1 MTVAYCLRNM
11 SESMELSTAVGDFRL
26 GGPDVL
32 EVDGLAVLVL
42 AEGVVG
48 EVVADV
54 AGEGVGDDQRRA
66 HEVVGADLG
75 RYAAF
80 EVAIAGEDGDGD
92 EAVVF
97 DGLRDVGRAAG
108 RSCRCR
114 WCSRSRRPGSGAC
127 RGRAG
132 GRTSCSSR

>member
-1 MTVAYCLRNM
+1 MLGVDAGGDG
-11 SESMELSTAVGDFRL
+11 VGDLCL

-32 EVDGLAVLVL
+32 EEDGLAVLVV
-42 AEGVVG
+42 AERVGG

-66 HEVVGADLG
+66 HEVVGADFG
-75 RYAAF
+75 GDAAF
-80 EVAIAGEDGDGD
+80 EVAIAGEHGDGD

-97 DGLRDVGRAAG
+97 DGLARRRWAAG

-114 WCSRSRRPGSGAC
+114 WCSRSRRSWKRSA
-127 RGRAG
+127 
-132 GRTSCSSR
+132 SRYCMRPALL